1 MKARLHPR
9 LLPSFPWLQP
19 HEVVLSNQRDVN
31 SVESFAALAP
41 IVLVPASSKLSQQLA
56 TPSKKRLRGGSP
68 DYELLVCRREF
79 DTAKAK
85 MTPIGLAGR
94 DASLLAFVDGDGV
107 AHAPM
112 DSSFAKDGS
121 AEASSDALVS
131 TKPSHSSL
139 PRAPVTTPVGGAPLA
154 PRAATA
160 RAPSAPG
167 ADGVVSPLS
176 AGHDAS
182 ARGDVRAPSN
192 TEVRAGHSDSTSVNG
207 QGLAD
212 ASRERFARFV
222 VGPHLGEPDRK
233 SSVSTE
239 PADAEG
245 AGADSRESVAAAK
258 VPGGPRSGTE
268 AAAGNTQ
275 QQHRTRAPPQ
285 AALRALAPDAGPGSR
300 GDSARTSSDAASR
313 WTGSRPA
320 EPLWS
325 AGQLGRLP
333 EPPALP
339 LRFDMPRRTAARFP
353 AKCEVE
359 PESRPQASRVGGGYQ
374 FPAGAERAPPTKT
387 VLEPR
392 WEPDCWKHGW
402 PALDSFV
409 SAARKATVFAH
420 VGLRCGA
427 PHPGRRARTFPCV
440 VVSVAGLPVAG
451 KVVLS
456 TTGVP
461 AGEPVDVVAPPK
473 PGAGARGSDSV
484 IVLFADRHTPDAV
497 PLSSIELHGQY
508 QTVSPERALEALRTE
523 AGDAQR
529 AMAVV
534 ARLHTTRLADRG
546 VSLLPGA
553 ADAMLATAS
562 ALAQALPGSSEAGVV
577 GHAAAGPGE
586 RPAAGLAGQTVLS
599 EASVVDSVA
608 VSLATCT
615 GTAIACQA
623 SGGPSLGLQ
632 LHQRLVAAL
641 RVLPPG
647 WTEADGLGF
656 ARGFTRFGKQFHQVA
671 AKCPGKSTLRVV
683 EHYYWLMNARSSGDA
698 PDAAML
704 DAAVEASR
712 RQSAEE
718 GSGAAPHRTGTP
730 SSAGEAS
737 ADGGGRRDGPNEPVV
752 EPGVGSDDDASDCD
766 DAGDDA
772 GDDEGDE
779 QSRSRSAGNGSSAG
793 DGQQSPRSDTADH
806 TGDDGEAGDAGGDGD
821 DDRDD
826 TDDDGLDDKAGA
838 SRLVRGAGRPSSQQS
853 ALSAQSA
860 HPRDGVEPA
869 PPSGVAVAS
878 ASLKAEPM
886 DGPVTSHSAA
896 SALSSAPKPAV
907 AVPSLA
913 LADPIL
919 GAAAAGSAGSASSP
933 AGASASNPDAAAAG
947 RRRQPRRRVRS
958 SARSPLESATEA
970 AQSGLRWCSCCH
982 AVRPAVRMCANLR
995 CCRTMCEKCF
1005 RARVTALKKPCKAS
1019 WSLACQNNWWLCFDC
1034 CPPFPDAADVRT
1046 GLHCIDGLAEYALFC
1061 AQELGDEEERAGAR
1075 PQSRLVAAPGGPD
1088 GLGTSKGQAGP
1099 AEGSAG
1105 LRPAELAVLQLGKEI
1120 ETLYATK
1127 APSRTA
1133 RAFDDASIAASRQRR
1148 RAKAPER
1155 FVAGGSARSGRQA
1168 RGQAKG
1174 RFAGGTLAEA
1184 KAESLREAARVRAAK
1199 REREGGAAEGTASKR
1214 PTPQGPPGFVAP
1226 GSGVPA
1232 RPWARTPSAAS
1243 APFAFPGPQPARNA
1257 VPVYPSDYPQLAA
1270 SQFPTPG
1277 ESGTAAYCTSPG
1289 YLGYSW
1295 EAAAFGLPSHIGAA
1309 GVYGLGHEDVYRMAL
1324 ERQRLALQAAESAAS
1339 RAAMQAFDPSF
1350 YGYDNRRAQHRPPP
1364 AATPLRGPQAPAPA
1378 TPAPGAANFIDSV
1391 RWTYRSTPVVYATL
1405 VRHLDA
1411 FQRKEMGPETLVRN
1425 ILSLLR
1431 EAPDTLLQQLGGFVP
1446 EHLRFLVEDALRTR
1460 RGA

>member
-1 MKARLHPR
+1 MAVTYEWRGSGRRKGTRTFFDAMVAKVGQVEVSARVGSAVLLKAPPGE
-9 LLPSFPWLQP
+9 LPYVALVENLYETPKGNQMMGTRWFYRVEDVPARQRPPGMLP

-94 DASLLAFVDGDGV
+94 DA
-107 AHAPM
+107 
-112 DSSFAKDGS
+112 
-121 AEASSDALVS
+121 
-131 TKPSHSSL
+131 
-139 PRAPVTTPVGGAPLA
+139 R
-154 PRAATA
+154 
-160 RAPSAPG
+160 
-167 ADGVVSPLS
+167 
-176 AGHDAS
+176 
-182 ARGDVRAPSN
+182 
-192 TEVRAGHSDSTSVNG
+192 
-207 QGLAD
+207 
-212 ASRERFARFV
+212 
-222 VGPHLGEPDRK
+222 
-233 SSVSTE
+233 
-239 PADAEG
+239 
-245 AGADSRESVAAAK
+245 
-258 VPGGPRSGTE
+258 
-268 AAAGNTQ
+268 
-275 QQHRTRAPPQ
+275 
-285 AALRALAPDAGPGSR
+285 
-300 GDSARTSSDAASR
+300 
-313 WTGSRPA
+313 
-320 EPLWS
+320 
-325 AGQLGRLP
+325 
-333 EPPALP
+333 
-339 LRFDMPRRTAARFP
+339 
-353 AKCEVE
+353 
-359 PESRPQASRVGGGYQ
+359 
-374 FPAGAERAPPTKT
+374 
-387 VLEPR
+387 
-392 WEPDCWKHGW
+392 
-402 PALDSFV
+402 
-409 SAARKATVFAH
+409 
-420 VGLRCGA
+420 
-427 PHPGRRARTFPCV
+427 
-440 VVSVAGLPVAG
+440 
-451 KVVLS
+451 
-456 TTGVP
+456 
-461 AGEPVDVVAPPK
+461 EPVDVVAPPK

-779 QSRSRSAGNGSSAG
+779 QCRSRSAGNGSSAG

-826 TDDDGLDDKAGA
+826 TDDDGLDD
-838 SRLVRGAGRPSSQQS
+838 
-853 ALSAQSA
+853 
-860 HPRDGVEPA
+860 E
-869 PPSGVAVAS
+869 AVAS

-896 SALSSAPKPAV
+896 SPLSSAPKPAV

-919 GAAAAGSAGSASSP
+919 GAAAAGSAGSAS
-933 AGASASNPDAAAAG
+933 
-947 RRRQPRRRVRS
+947 
-958 SARSPLESATEA
+958 
-970 AQSGLRWCSCCH
+970 
-982 AVRPAVRMCANLR
+982 
-995 CCRTMCEKCF
+995 TMCEKCF

-1075 PQSRLVAAPGGPD
+1075 PQSRLVAASGGPD

-1155 FVAGGSARSGRQA
+1155 F
-1168 RGQAKG
+1168 
-1174 RFAGGTLAEA
+1174 
-1184 KAESLREAARVRAAK
+1184 
-1199 REREGGAAEGTASKR
+1199 
-1214 PTPQGPPGFVAP
+1214 
-1226 GSGVPA
+1226 
-1232 RPWARTPSAAS
+1232 
-1243 APFAFPGPQPARNA
+1243 PARNA